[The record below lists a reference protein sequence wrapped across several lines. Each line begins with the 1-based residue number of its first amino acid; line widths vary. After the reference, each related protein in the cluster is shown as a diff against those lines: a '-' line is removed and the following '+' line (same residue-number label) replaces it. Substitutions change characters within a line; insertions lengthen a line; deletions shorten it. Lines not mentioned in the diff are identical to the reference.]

1 MLSRM
6 LVAASVF
13 ILLYSLP
20 AFAQPAVKIQ
30 PSPITAY
37 DENMSRAYHEY
48 INDLELASKEFLLQ
62 TELTLE
68 EERISIE
75 DASHNLLIGNW
86 MSAKAFAQSNGD
98 AQKRGEFM
106 QSASTLYG
114 GYNQAM
120 SQSFGQ
126 TNQSLSQLWGTFL
139 QNRQVS
145 LQEILQRSSESY
157 QKLSQTASALTGKT
171 LAPDINR
178 SIVFYTSQAPAT
190 KAQIEEAFD
199 KQVNQ
204 ARAAYRDSINK
215 ALVQWKQSVK
225 HDSTVWNPSISDQGK
240 IRRANR
246 DWLISSH
253 DALDD
258 LRSAFKSALRKYRLQ
273 IAE

>member
-1 MLSRM
+1 MLNRM
-6 LVAASVF
+6 LIAVSLFV
-13 ILLYSLP
+13 LLYSLP
-20 AFAQPAVKIQ
+20 VSAQPTGKIQ

-37 DENMSRAYHEY
+37 DENMSRAYQEY
-48 INDLELASKEFLLQ
+48 LNDMELASKEFLLQ

-75 DASHNLLIGNW
+75 DTSHNLLMGNW
-86 MSAKAFAQSNGD
+86 MSAKTFALSNGD

-106 QSASTLYG
+106 QSASTIYS
-114 GYNQAM
+114 GYSQSM
-120 SQSFGQ
+120 RQSFGQ
-126 TNQSLSQLWGTFL
+126 TNQSLSQLWGAFL
-139 QNRQVS
+139 QSRQVS
-145 LQEILQRSSESY
+145 LQEVLQRSSESY
-157 QKLSQTASALTGKT
+157 QKYSQLVSALTGKSA
-171 LAPDINR
+171 APDINR
-178 SIVFYTSQAPAT
+178 SIVFYTSPKPAT

-199 KQVNQ
+199 KQVDQ
-204 ARAAYRDSINK
+204 ARAAYKDSMNK

-225 HDSTVWNPSISDQGK
+225 HDTAGWNPSISDQGI

-273 IAE
+273 TAE